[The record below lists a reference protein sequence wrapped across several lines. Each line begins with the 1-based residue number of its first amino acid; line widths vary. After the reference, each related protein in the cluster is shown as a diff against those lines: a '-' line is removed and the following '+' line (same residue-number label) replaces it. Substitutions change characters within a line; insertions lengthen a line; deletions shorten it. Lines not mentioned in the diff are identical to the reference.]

1 MRIISSILALGAV
14 ISLVVGCGSSGSS
27 TTTTTTDAQ
36 SGRASTAVGQIS
48 KKQAIAYAHEVN
60 LVAADVPGAVVGLE
74 ERESGAPSRESAEFA
89 RCAGAVNPDRRVV
102 DVKSATFRIGRGTA
116 ATQVKSSVEVMPTAA
131 LAARNYAAA
140 RSPRGHTCL
149 AQALPRVV
157 QGATPLGARAGTAT
171 ASFLPDLLPP
181 GQESFGVRITT
192 SLTRIVGGKQV
203 RLPVYLD
210 IFELLAGPAEV
221 GLSATSA
228 SRPASSTTERRL
240 LSLLYSRAQEH
251 KL

>member
-1 MRIISSILALGAV
+1 M
-14 ISLVVGCGSSGSS
+14 
-27 TTTTTTDAQ
+27 
-36 SGRASTAVGQIS
+36 
-48 KKQAIAYAHEVN
+48 
-60 LVAADVPGAVVGLE
+60 AAPHVE
-74 ERESGAPSRESAEFA
+74 IRRETIVE
-89 RCAGAVNPDRRVV
+89 
-102 DVKSATFRIGRGTA
+102 
-116 ATQVKSSVEVMPTAA
+116 KSSVEVMPTAA